1 MPTPALIAMSTP
13 PACYQHI
20 LAQDGLSSILDQ
32 FSGQAAMKP
41 IHPSAWNRNSAKLNF
56 AYTEFYEVR
65 YTLATP
71 RNTKDTLFG
80 GCGRTHDLATVHH
93 KSGQRLRIASR
104 RTWAPK
110 GAREASG
117 ATDCRISIPY
127 EAHLG
132 RKGLCVVG
140 IRFPVPT

>member
-1 MPTPALIAMSTP
+1 MVAQLRRTPL
-13 PACYQHI
+13 
-20 LAQDGLSSILDQ
+20 LAKFAEWG
-32 FSGQAAMKP
+32 FS
-41 IHPSAWNRNSAKLNF
+41 
-56 AYTEFYEVR
+56 EVR

-117 ATDCRISIPY
+117 ATDCRITIPY
-127 EAHLG
+127 EAHKG
-132 RKGLCVVG
+132 RKGLLVG